1 MLVDAGFGVGM
12 SVKRKIDKVEGV
24 IKGMTATQVNVE
36 VGGDL
41 KAVSAESFLKGDWRL
56 VAEKVVPEPLLGWSE
71 VTPEH
76 SYEFWVQALKAK
88 VMLAMHGKMCVQSK
102 IKIDICAK
110 PRMVTALKD
119 FKKDE
124 LKLPIATL
132 KIDIKEEGSKSM
144 GPLPFCIG
152 SAVKD

>member
-56 VAEKVVPEPLLGWSE
+56 VSEKVVPEPLLGWSE
-71 VTPEH
+71 VTPEIHFLGAGCFHGPWCFELLACFVAFH
-76 SYEFWVQALKAK
+76 SCIVKPVLLF
-88 VMLAMHGKMCVQSK
+88 HGW
-102 IKIDICAK
+102 
-110 PRMVTALKD
+110 L
-119 FKKDE
+119 
-124 LKLPIATL
+124 
-132 KIDIKEEGSKSM
+132 
-144 GPLPFCIG
+144 
-152 SAVKD
+152 

>member
-76 SYEFWVQALKAK
+76 SYEFWAQALKAK
-88 VMLAMHGKMCVQSK
+88 VMLAMHGKMGVQSK

-124 LKLPIATL
+124 LKLPITTL